1 MLEPLYKEGK
11 FITKSPVS
19 VQNLSGEEIASIELF
34 IIALQPLLASAANTW
49 DVTLVVHALARDNIQ
64 IYLTQAPFP

>member
-19 VQNLSGEEIASIELF
+19 VQNLSGEDIESIELF
-34 IIALQPLLASAANTW
+34 IMALHIESDLDESHFFQLEPDLYSGTQ
-49 DVTLVVHALARDNIQ
+49 V
-64 IYLTQAPFP
+64 LTPRV

>member
-34 IIALQPLLASAANTW
+34 IIALQPLLASAANT
-49 DVTLVVHALARDNIQ
+49 
-64 IYLTQAPFP
+64 